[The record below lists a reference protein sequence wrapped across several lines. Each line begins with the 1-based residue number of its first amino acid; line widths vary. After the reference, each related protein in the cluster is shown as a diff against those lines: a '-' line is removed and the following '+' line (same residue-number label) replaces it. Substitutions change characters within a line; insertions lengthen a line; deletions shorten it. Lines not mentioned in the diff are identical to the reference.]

1 MTMRHRAGSGLN
13 DGASLF
19 AARAWQ
25 GERVSDEPAS
35 DLGSDEVW
43 GQRRTSFGIAAD
55 SYASGRPH
63 YPREILEWCLPPGA
77 RNVLDLGAGTGITA
91 AGLLDLG
98 LNVTAVEP
106 LAEMRALIPASARAL
121 DGTAEAI
128 PLPDTSI
135 DAVFV
140 GQAWHWFDPAPALA
154 EAHRVLREGGTLNLM
169 WNLLDTD
176 NPLSR
181 TIADIIDAEERSDMM
196 LDGEAEQPPYDADE
210 SFSPPERRMLKHSQS
225 YDTDRVVEFA
235 LSRSQSI
242 LRDPGGRQAMIEALR
257 AAMPTGEF
265 AIDWICE
272 AWRSAA
278 I

>member
-1 MTMRHRAGSGLN
+1 MARRCRYSRN
-13 DGASLF
+13 DGASLL
-19 AARAWQ
+19 AGRAWQ

-35 DLGSDEVW
+35 DLGRDEVW
-43 GQRRTSFGIAAD
+43 GQRRTSFGTAAD

-63 YPREILEWCLPPGA
+63 YPPEILDWCLPPGA
-77 RNVLDLGAGTGITA
+77 RNVLDLGAGTGIIA

-98 LNVTAVEP
+98 LDVTAVEP
-106 LAEMRALIPASARAL
+106 LAEMRALIPATARAL

-128 PLPDTSI
+128 PLPDISI

-196 LDGEAEQPPYDADE
+196 LDGEAEQPPYDADQ

-225 YDTDRVVEFA
+225 YDTGRVVEFA

-242 LRDPGGRQAMIEALR
+242 LRDPGSRQAMIEALR

-272 AWRSAA
+272 AWRAVA